1 LSVSYKYK
9 LNLIPLEEK
18 QMVAITIT
26 ALALGSI
33 ISIIAGILVLIWPKI
48 LNYLVAAWLMITG
61 LLGLLS
67 AYSII

>member
-1 LSVSYKYK
+1 
-9 LNLIPLEEK
+9 
-18 QMVAITIT
+18 MVAITIT